1 MRKSHC
7 REAEEVVSLLYR
19 QEAHSPGKGMITGK
33 IKDILQLLVAWS
45 DVVIHLLSDTFL
57 FELRILVVM
66 SFPDYL
72 FTCERI

>member
-19 QEAHSPGKGMITGK
+19 QEAHSPGKGK

-45 DVVIHLLSDTFL
+45 DVVIQLLSDTFL
-57 FELRILVVM
+57 FELRIPVVK

-72 FTCERI
+72 FTCEHI